1 MDKVIKVAML
11 TGHHPYEVTGFQ
23 DMLSSLTE
31 LKIYPQNIED
41 FVLDTP
47 ENQSSYSVIA
57 FYNFHQEIPKRPKNY
72 LAELTQT
79 IKSLD
84 LLVNNASVFYP
95 TSTENSTIKDWDKI
109 ININL
114 RAPFFL
120 ATGLNKA
127 LEVSQGCIVN
137 IIDIHSNRPLKK
149 FSIYNISKAGL
160 KMLTKT
166 LAKELAPN
174 IRVNGISPGSI
185 LWPQDKSQLSDKEK
199 MMMLDRIALKRQGS
213 PNDIA
218 EAVLFLADA
227 KYITG
232 EVINIDGGRSLNQ

>member
-1 MDKVIKVAML
+1 MKTALISGGAVRIGAQIVRTLHEDGYKVIIHCHQSEEIAQALCHKLNSKRNNSAQVIVADL
-11 TGHHPYEVTGFQ
+11 GDNEAI
-23 DMLSSLTE
+23 
-31 LKIYPQNIED
+31 K
-41 FVLDTP
+41 
-47 ENQSSYSVIA
+47 
-57 FYNFHQEIPKRPKNY
+57 K
-72 LAELTQT
+72 LTQK

-95 TSTENSTIKDWDKI
+95 TLTENSTIEDWDKI

-120 ATGLNKA
+120 ATGLSKV
-127 LEVSQGCIVN
+127 LSISQGSIVN
-137 IIDIHSNRPLKK
+137 IIDIHSERPLKK

-185 LWPQDKSQLSDKEK
+185 LWPQDESQLSEKEK
-199 MMMLDRIALKRQGS
+199 MVMLDRIALKRQGS

-218 EAVLFLADA
+218 EAVLFLANA

-232 EVINIDGGRSLNQ
+232 QVFNIDGGRSLNQ

>member
-1 MDKVIKVAML
+1 MKTALISGGAARIGAQIVRTLHEDGYKVIIHCHQSEETAQALCHELNSKRNDSAQVVVTNLGDNKAVKKL
-11 TGHHPYEVTGFQ
+11 TY
-23 DMLSSLTE
+23 
-31 LKIYPQNIED
+31 
-41 FVLDTP
+41 
-47 ENQSSYSVIA
+47 
-57 FYNFHQEIPKRPKNY
+57 
-72 LAELTQT
+72 T

-95 TSTENSTIKDWDKI
+95 TLTENSTIEDWNNI

-120 ATGLNKA
+120 ATGLSKVLA
-127 LEVSQGCIVN
+127 TSQGSIVN
-137 IIDIHSNRPLKK
+137 IIDIYSDRPLKN
-149 FSIYNISKAGL
+149 FSIYNISKAGM

-166 LAKELAPN
+166 LAKELAPS

-185 LWPQDKSQLSDKEK
+185 LWPQDESRLSDKEK
-199 MMMLDRIALKRQGS
+199 IMMLDRIALKKQGS

>member
-1 MDKVIKVAML
+1 MKTALISGGAVRIGAQIVKTLHEDGYKVIIHCHQSADIAQKLCNELNSKRNNSAQVVVADL
-11 TGHHPYEVTGFQ
+11 GDNEAT
-23 DMLSSLTE
+23 
-31 LKIYPQNIED
+31 K
-41 FVLDTP
+41 
-47 ENQSSYSVIA
+47 
-57 FYNFHQEIPKRPKNY
+57 K
-72 LAELTQT
+72 LTQT

-95 TSTENSTIKDWDKI
+95 TLTENSTIEDWDKI

-120 ATGLNKA
+120 ALGLSKVLANS
-127 LEVSQGCIVN
+127 EGSIVN
-137 IIDIHSNRPLKK
+137 IVDIHSERPLKN
-149 FSIYNISKAGL
+149 FSIYNIAKAGL

-174 IRVNGISPGSI
+174 IRVNGISPGLI
-185 LWPQDKSQLSDKEK
+185 LWPQDESQLSEKEK
-199 MMMLDRIALKRQGS
+199 IKMLDSIPLSRQGS

-218 EAVLFLADA
+218 QAVLFLANS

-232 EVINIDGGRSLNQ
+232 QVINIDGGRSLNQ

>member
-1 MDKVIKVAML
+1 MKTALISGGALRIGAQIVRTLHEEGYKVIIHCHRSEEISQKLCNELNSERNDSAQVVVADL
-11 TGHHPYEVTGFQ
+11 GDNEAI
-23 DMLSSLTE
+23 
-31 LKIYPQNIED
+31 K
-41 FVLDTP
+41 
-47 ENQSSYSVIA
+47 
-57 FYNFHQEIPKRPKNY
+57 K
-72 LAELTQT
+72 LTQK

-95 TSTENSTIKDWDKI
+95 TLKENSTIEDWDKI
-109 ININL
+109 INVNL

-120 ATGLNKA
+120 AMGLSNV
-127 LEVSQGCIVN
+127 LMMNQGSIINIV
-137 IIDIHSNRPLKK
+137 DIHSDRPLKN

-185 LWPQDKSQLSDKEK
+185 LWPQDDSQLSEKEK
-199 MMMLDRIALKRQGS
+199 IRILDRIPLRRQGS

-218 EAVLFLADA
+218 QAVLFLANS

-232 EVINIDGGRSLNQ
+232 QTINIDGGCSLNQ

>member
-1 MDKVIKVAML
+1 MKTALISGGAARIGAQIVRTIHENGYKVIIHCHQSEEIAQALCHELNSKRNNSAQVIVADL
-11 TGHHPYEVTGFQ
+11 GDNEAI
-23 DMLSSLTE
+23 
-31 LKIYPQNIED
+31 K
-41 FVLDTP
+41 
-47 ENQSSYSVIA
+47 
-57 FYNFHQEIPKRPKNY
+57 K
-72 LAELTQT
+72 LTQK

-95 TSTENSTIKDWDKI
+95 TSIENSTIEDWDKI

-114 RAPFFL
+114 KAPFFI
-120 ATGLNKA
+120 ATGLSKVLANN
-127 LEVSQGCIVN
+127 QGVIVN
-137 IIDIHSNRPLKK
+137 IIDIHSDRPLKN

-185 LWPQDKSQLSDKEK
+185 LWPQDELQLSEKEK
-199 MMMLDRIALKRQGS
+199 MMMIDRIVLKRQGS

-218 EAVLFLADA
+218 EAVLFLANS

>member
-1 MDKVIKVAML
+1 MKTALISGGAVRIGAQIVRTLHEDDYKVIIHCHQSEEIAQQLCIELNTKRNNSAQVI
-11 TGHHPYEVTGFQ
+11 VTDLG
-23 DMLSSLTE
+23 DN
-31 LKIYPQNIED
+31 KAI
-41 FVLDTP
+41 
-47 ENQSSYSVIA
+47 
-57 FYNFHQEIPKRPKNY
+57 KR
-72 LAELTQT
+72 LTQT

-95 TSTENSTIKDWDKI
+95 TLTENSTIEDWDKI

-120 ATGLNKA
+120 ATGLSKV

-137 IIDIHSNRPLKK
+137 IIDIHSDRPLQN

-166 LAKELAPN
+166 LAKEFAPN

-185 LWPQDKSQLSDKEK
+185 LWPQDESQLSDKEK
-199 MMMLDRIALKRQGS
+199 MIMIDRIALKRQGS

-218 EAVLFLADA
+218 RAVLFLANA

-232 EVINIDGGRSLNQ
+232 QVINIDGGRSLNQ

>member
-1 MDKVIKVAML
+1 MKTALISGGAVRIGAQIVRTLHEDGYKVIIHCHQSEEIAQALCHELNSKRNDSAQIVVADL
-11 TGHHPYEVTGFQ
+11 G
-23 DMLSSLTE
+23 DN
-31 LKIYPQNIED
+31 KAI
-41 FVLDTP
+41 
-47 ENQSSYSVIA
+47 
-57 FYNFHQEIPKRPKNY
+57 KK
-72 LAELTQT
+72 LTQT

-95 TSTENSTIKDWDKI
+95 TSIKNSTIEDWDKT

-114 RAPFFL
+114 RAPFFI
-120 ATGLNKA
+120 ATGLSKVLA
-127 LEVSQGCIVN
+127 TSQGSIIN
-137 IIDIHSNRPLKK
+137 IIDIHSDRPLKNH
-149 FSIYNISKAGL
+149 SIYNISKAGL

-185 LWPQDKSQLSDKEK
+185 LWPQDESQLSDKEK

-218 EAVLFLADA
+218 QAVLFLANA

-232 EVINIDGGRSLNQ
+232 QVINIDGGRSLNQ

>member
-1 MDKVIKVAML
+1 MKTALISGGATRIGAQIVRTLHEDGYKVIIHCHQSEEIAQALCHELNSKRNNSAQVIVADL
-11 TGHHPYEVTGFQ
+11 GDNEAIKQ
-23 DMLSSLTE
+23 
-31 LKIYPQNIED
+31 
-41 FVLDTP
+41 
-47 ENQSSYSVIA
+47 
-57 FYNFHQEIPKRPKNY
+57 
-72 LAELTQT
+72 LTQK

-95 TSTENSTIKDWDKI
+95 TLTENCTTEDWDKI

-114 RAPFFL
+114 KAPFFL
-120 ATGLNKA
+120 ATGLSKV
-127 LEVSQGCIVN
+127 LGVSQGSIVN
-137 IIDIHSNRPLKK
+137 IIDIHSDRPLKN

-174 IRVNGISPGSI
+174 IRANGISPGSI
-185 LWPQDKSQLSDKEK
+185 LWPQDESELTDKEK
-199 MMMLDRIALKRQGS
+199 KMMIDRIPLKRQGS

-218 EAVLFLADA
+218 EAVLFLANA

-232 EVINIDGGRSLNQ
+232 QVFNIDGGRSLNQ

>member
-1 MDKVIKVAML
+1 MKTALISGGAARIGAQIVRTLHENGYKVIIHCHQSEEVAQKL
-11 TGHHPYEVTGFQ
+11 CR
-23 DMLSSLTE
+23 E
-31 LKIYPQNIED
+31 L
-41 FVLDTP
+41 
-47 ENQSSYSVIA
+47 
-57 FYNFHQEIPKRPKNY
+57 NFKRNNSAQVVVADLGDNEAIKK
-72 LAELTQT
+72 LTQT

-95 TSTENSTIKDWDKI
+95 TSTENSTIEDWDKI

-120 ATGLNKA
+120 ATGLSKVLA
-127 LEVSQGCIVN
+127 ISQGSIIN

-185 LWPQDKSQLSDKEK
+185 LWPQDKSQLSEKEK
-199 MMMLDRIALKRQGS
+199 IMMIDRVSLKRQGS

-218 EAVLFLADA
+218 QAVLFLVNAR
-227 KYITG
+227 YITG
-232 EVINIDGGRSLNQ
+232 QIINIDGGRSLNQ

>member
-1 MDKVIKVAML
+1 MKTALISGGAARIGAQIVRTLHENGYKVIIHCHQSEEIAQALCRELNSKRNSSAQVVVADL
-11 TGHHPYEVTGFQ
+11 GDNEAI
-23 DMLSSLTE
+23 
-31 LKIYPQNIED
+31 K
-41 FVLDTP
+41 
-47 ENQSSYSVIA
+47 
-57 FYNFHQEIPKRPKNY
+57 K
-72 LAELTQT
+72 LTQT

-95 TSTENSTIKDWDKI
+95 TSTENSTIYDWDKI

-114 RAPFFL
+114 RAPFFITTGLSKVL
-120 ATGLNKA
+120 ATC
-127 LEVSQGCIVN
+127 QGSIVN
-137 IIDIHSNRPLKK
+137 IIDIHSDRPLKNH
-149 FSIYNISKAGL
+149 SIYSISKAGM

-185 LWPQDKSQLSDKEK
+185 LWPQDGSKLSDKEK
-199 MMMLDRIALKRQGS
+199 MMMLDRIALNRQGS

>member
-1 MDKVIKVAML
+1 MKTALISGGAARIGAQIVRTLHENGYKVIIHCHQSEEVAQKL
-11 TGHHPYEVTGFQ
+11 CR
-23 DMLSSLTE
+23 E
-31 LKIYPQNIED
+31 L
-41 FVLDTP
+41 
-47 ENQSSYSVIA
+47 
-57 FYNFHQEIPKRPKNY
+57 NFKRNNSAQVVVADLGDNEAIKK
-72 LAELTQT
+72 LTQT

-95 TSTENSTIKDWDKI
+95 TSTENSTIEDWDKI

-114 RAPFFL
+114 RAPFFI
-120 ATGLNKA
+120 ATGLSKVLA
-127 LEVSQGCIVN
+127 VSQGSVVN
-137 IIDIHSNRPLKK
+137 IIDIHSDRPLKN

-185 LWPQDKSQLSDKEK
+185 LWPQDESQLSEKEK

-218 EAVLFLADA
+218 QAVLFLANA

-232 EVINIDGGRSLNQ
+232 QIINIDGGRSLNQ

>member
-1 MDKVIKVAML
+1 MKTALISGGAMRIGAQIVRTLHEDGYKVIIHCHQSEEVARTL
-11 TGHHPYEVTGFQ
+11 CH
-23 DMLSSLTE
+23 E
-31 LKIYPQNIED
+31 LNSKQKNSAQVVVADLGDNIA
-41 FVLDTP
+41 
-47 ENQSSYSVIA
+47 I
-57 FYNFHQEIPKRPKNY
+57 KK
-72 LAELTQT
+72 LTQT

-95 TSTENSTIKDWDKI
+95 TLTENSTTEDWDKI

-114 RAPFFL
+114 KAPFFL
-120 ATGLNKA
+120 ATGLSKVLA
-127 LEVSQGCIVN
+127 VSQGSIVN
-137 IIDIHSNRPLKK
+137 LIDIHSDRPLKN

-174 IRVNGISPGSI
+174 IRANGISPGSI
-185 LWPQDKSQLSDKEK
+185 LWPQDESQLTDKEK

-218 EAVLFLADA
+218 EAVLFLANA

-232 EVINIDGGRSLNQ
+232 QVINIDGGRSLNQ

>member
-1 MDKVIKVAML
+1 MKTALISGGAVRIGAQIVRTLHENGYKVVIHCHQSEEIAQELCHELNSKRNNSAQVVVADLEDNKAIK
-11 TGHHPYEVTGFQ
+11 
-23 DMLSSLTE
+23 
-31 LKIYPQNIED
+31 K
-41 FVLDTP
+41 
-47 ENQSSYSVIA
+47 
-57 FYNFHQEIPKRPKNY
+57 
-72 LAELTQT
+72 LTQT

-95 TSTENSTIKDWDKI
+95 TLTENSTIDDWDKI

-114 RAPFFL
+114 RAPFFITTGLSKVL
-120 ATGLNKA
+120 AT
-127 LEVSQGCIVN
+127 SQGSIVN
-137 IIDIHSNRPLKK
+137 IIDIHSDRPLKNH
-149 FSIYNISKAGL
+149 SIYNISKAGM

-185 LWPQDKSQLSDKEK
+185 LWPQDGSQLSDKEK
-199 MMMLDRIALKRQGS
+199 MMMLDRIALNRQGS
-213 PNDIA
+213 PDDIA

>member
-1 MDKVIKVAML
+1 MKTALISGGAVRIGAQIVRTLHEDDYKVIIHCHQSEEIAQQLCSELNTKRNNSAQVVVADL
-11 TGHHPYEVTGFQ
+11 G
-23 DMLSSLTE
+23 DN
-31 LKIYPQNIED
+31 KAI
-41 FVLDTP
+41 
-47 ENQSSYSVIA
+47 
-57 FYNFHQEIPKRPKNY
+57 KK
-72 LAELTQT
+72 LTQT

-95 TSTENSTIKDWDKI
+95 TLTENSTIEDWDKI

-114 RAPFFL
+114 KAPFFL
-120 ATGLNKA
+120 ATGLSKVLA
-127 LEVSQGCIVN
+127 PSQGSIVN
-137 IIDIHSNRPLKK
+137 IIDIYSDRPLKN
-149 FSIYNISKAGL
+149 FSIYNISKAGM

-185 LWPQDKSQLSDKEK
+185 LWPQDDSQLSEKEK
-199 MMMLDRIALKRQGS
+199 MIIIDRITLKKQGS

>member
-1 MDKVIKVAML
+1 MKTALISGGAARIGAQIVRTLHENGYKVIIHCHKSEEVAQTL
-11 TGHHPYEVTGFQ
+11 CR
-23 DMLSSLTE
+23 E
-31 LKIYPQNIED
+31 LNSKQ
-41 FVLDTP
+41 
-47 ENQSSYSVIA
+47 
-57 FYNFHQEIPKRPKNY
+57 KNSAQVVVVD
-72 LAELTQT
+72 LGDNKDIKKLTQT

-95 TSTENSTIKDWDKI
+95 TSIKNSTIEDWDKT

-114 RAPFFL
+114 RAPFFI
-120 ATGLNKA
+120 ATGLSKVLA
-127 LEVSQGCIVN
+127 ISQGSIIN
-137 IIDIHSNRPLKK
+137 IIDIHSDRPLKK

-185 LWPQDKSQLSDKEK
+185 LWPQDESQLSDKEK

-218 EAVLFLADA
+218 QAVLFLANA

-232 EVINIDGGRSLNQ
+232 QVINIDGGRSLNQ